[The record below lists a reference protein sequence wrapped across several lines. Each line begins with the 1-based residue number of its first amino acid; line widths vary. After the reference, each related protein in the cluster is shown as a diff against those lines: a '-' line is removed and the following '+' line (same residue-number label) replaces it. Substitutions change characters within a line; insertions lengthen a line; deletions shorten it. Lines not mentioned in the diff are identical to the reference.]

1 MNKELWQRAEDVAH
15 DLRMLH
21 TLIALVRRYSGR
33 VPPFPV
39 SGELLDIITTI
50 DAIADCARTLS
61 SEQRDK
67 FRGAAFD
74 IEIPFALARE
84 ARREFTSEE
93 RHRVQETIKKS
104 ANRVGEFDKPTGK
117 GRNFPLGA
125 DWKRHGV
132 VEWLSIY
139 SLRICQYAAYP
150 VDCMF

>member
-21 TLIALVRRYSGR
+21 TLIALVRRYSRR
-33 VPPFPV
+33 VPPYPI
-39 SGELLDIITTI
+39 SGELLDIITTL

-93 RHRVQETIKKS
+93 RHRVQETIKNLLTELENLISRLEKEETFLWE
-104 ANRVGEFDKPTGK
+104 RIGKDTG
-117 GRNFPLGA
+117 L
-125 DWKRHGV
+125 
-132 VEWLSIY
+132 
-139 SLRICQYAAYP
+139 
-150 VDCMF
+150 